1 MSKSDRTFVDLGG
14 EFTKSLLIGF
24 FFLNNLGSCV
34 LCLFCKIIWK
44 RKYDARN
51 KSIFLIR

>member
-1 MSKSDRTFVDLGG
+1 MSKRNRTSVDLGG
-14 EFTKSLLIGF
+14 EFTKSLLIEF
-24 FFLNNLGSCV
+24 FFNNVGSCV